1 MGFARLTA
9 VRFAGTIAAV
19 MLSLCAAL
27 PASANKASNPA
38 FLGVG
43 MEDSGGARGA
53 GPCTITSVEPGS
65 GAEAASLQPGDVF
78 DRLDGTPILSC
89 DALVSQ
95 ITARTPGTIIQLEMR
110 RREQPLKLK
119 AELLT
124 RDEILRRR
132 LVGQPLPQ
140 ADLLRVEDGAR
151 VDLGAV
157 KRTTIVGW
165 FPMSCGGCDAVLGA
179 VARWSRD
186 RERDRDRK
194 DRRAPVDVLAVTT
207 ELSGRRSAAELREP
221 LRPVQRAL
229 DVPLLA
235 ADLDDYT
242 RFAVKDIDRV
252 YFMVIDCR
260 GVVQY
265 VAPIVPN
272 TDDTSAVLD
281 ELYAAAEQTARRTL
295 R

>member
-1 MGFARLTA
+1 MRGRIISGSSALIALA
-9 VRFAGTIAAV
+9 VLGAQA
-19 MLSLCAAL
+19 
-27 PASANKASNPA
+27 PASANKASKASNPA

-43 MEDSGGARGA
+43 MEDAGGVRGA
-53 GPCTITSVEPGS
+53 GPCMITSIERGS
-65 GAEAASLQPGDVF
+65 GAEASSLQPGDIF
-78 DRLDGTPILSC
+78 ERLDGAAIPNC

-95 ITARTPGTIIQLEMR
+95 ITAKTPGTTIELDVR
-110 RREQPLKLK
+110 RHAQPLKVK

-132 LVGQPLPQ
+132 LVGQPLPE
-140 ADLLRVEDGAR
+140 ADLLRVEDR
-151 VDLGAV
+151 STVDLSSV

-165 FPMSCGGCDAVLGA
+165 FPRGCAGCDVVLGQ

-186 RERDRDRK
+186 RR
-194 DRRAPVDVLAVTT
+194 DRRAPITVVAATAD
-207 ELSGRRSAAELREP
+207 LSGRRSPRDNLEELK
-221 LRPVQRAL
+221 LAQRSL

-235 ADLDDYT
+235 ADYDTYT
-242 RFAVKDIDRV
+242 RFAMKDIDRV
-252 YFMVIDCR
+252 HFMVIDCR

-272 TDDTSAVLD
+272 TDDTRAVLD
-281 ELYAAAEQTARRTL
+281 ELYAAAEQTARRIL

>member
-1 MGFARLTA
+1 VRLP
-9 VRFAGTIAAV
+9 GTIA
-19 MLSLCAAL
+19 LLLLCAAS

-65 GAEAASLQPGDVF
+65 GAEAAALQPGDAF
-78 DRLDGTPILSC
+78 ERLDGTPILSC

-132 LVGQPLPQ
+132 LVGQPLPSTE
-140 ADLLRVEDGAR
+140 LLRVEDGAT
-151 VDLGAV
+151 VDLGAA
-157 KRTTIVGW
+157 KRATIVGW
-165 FPMSCGGCDAVLGA
+165 FPASCGGCDAVLGA
-179 VARWSRD
+179 VARWSRE
-186 RERDRDRK
+186 RERERK
-194 DRRAPVDVLAVTT
+194 ERRAPVDVLAVTAD
-207 ELSGRRSAAELREP
+207 LSGRRMATELRES

-235 ADLDDYT
+235 ADMDVYT
-242 RFAVKDIDRV
+242 RFAVKDGDRV

-260 GVVQY
+260 GAVQY

-272 TDDTSAVLD
+272 TDDTGAVLD
-281 ELYAAAEQTARRTL
+281 ELYAAVEQTARRTL

>member
-1 MGFARLTA
+1 
-9 VRFAGTIAAV
+9 V
-19 MLSLCAAL
+19 LCAAT

-43 MEDSGGARGA
+43 MEDAGGIRGA
-53 GPCTITSVEPGS
+53 GPCMITSIERGS
-65 GAEAASLQPGDVF
+65 GAEAASLQPGDIF
-78 DRLDGTPILSC
+78 ERLDGAAVSNC

-95 ITARTPGTIIQLEMR
+95 ITAKTPGTIIELDVR
-110 RREQPLKLK
+110 RHAAPLKLK

-132 LVGQPLPQ
+132 LVGQPLPE
-140 ADLLRVEDGAR
+140 ADLLRVEDR
-151 VDLGAV
+151 STVDLSSV

-165 FPMSCGGCDAVLGA
+165 FPTGCAGCDAVLGQ
-179 VARWSRD
+179 VARWSR
-186 RERDRDRK
+186 ERR
-194 DRRAPVDVLAVTT
+194 DRRAPISVVGATT
-207 ELSGRRSAAELREP
+207 DLSVRRSVRES
-221 LRPVQRAL
+221 LEQLKHTQRSL

-235 ADLDDYT
+235 ADYDTYT
-242 RFAVKDIDRV
+242 QFAMKDIDRV
-252 YFMVIDCR
+252 HFMVIDCR

-272 TDDTSAVLD
+272 TDDTRAVLD
-281 ELYAAAEQTARRTL
+281 ELYAAAEQTARRML